1 MKARL
6 AKYRRM
12 RNFAR
17 TPEPS
22 GSGREA
28 SAARARFVVQLH
40 FASHRHFD
48 FRLEVAGTLRSWA
61 VPKGPSLDP
70 KLKRLAIEVEDH
82 PLEYGKFEGTI
93 PEGHYGAGVVHIWDN
108 GTWHPKDNPVK
119 ALKDGH
125 LDFELFGKRLRGRW
139 TLIRTK
145 APKRPTWLLFKR
157 TDEFVVPD
165 DVADDTPLKKFRPR
179 KRASH
184 ATKPI
189 PHARRTRTR
198 STGR

>member
-1 MKARL
+1 MATTRL
-6 AKYRRM
+6 TKYRRM
-12 RNFAR
+12 RDFGA

-22 GSGREA
+22 GGTRPA
-28 SAARARFVVQLH
+28 AAARAKFVVQLH

-48 FRLEVAGTLRSWA
+48 FRLQVGGTLRSWA

-70 KLKRLAIEVEDH
+70 KIKRLAMEVEDH
-82 PLEYGKFEGTI
+82 PLEYGGFEGTI

-108 GTWHPKDNPVK
+108 GTWRPEDDPVK

-157 TDEFVVPD
+157 TDEFVVPAF
-165 DVADDTPLKKFRPR
+165 VADDTPLKKW
-179 KRASH
+179 RASPRQRAAPKATRH
-184 ATKPI
+184 AAK
-189 PHARRTRTR
+189 RR
-198 STGR
+198 